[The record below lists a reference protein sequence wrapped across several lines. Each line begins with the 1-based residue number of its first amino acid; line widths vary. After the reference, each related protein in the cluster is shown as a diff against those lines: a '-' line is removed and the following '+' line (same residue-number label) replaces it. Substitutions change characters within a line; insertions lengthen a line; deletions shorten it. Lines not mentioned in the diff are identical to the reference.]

1 MNKPRCFLAAATAF
15 IAALSACA
23 NDGSTAGTAVEP
35 NQNPIAFETS
45 SASVDVLPS
54 SGGISSSSVEEIS
67 STSILPQ
74 SSSDG
79 SSATASQSSS
89 SIAPASSGEII
100 SPGSSSSDI
109 SDTQPPSSNQDRAD
123 SNASLDAFILQY
135 GDTSIH
141 FDEHVLA
148 YNLVN
153 LDRCVDAENC
163 EDTAPIY
170 AEYRSAGFYEN
181 VNRDVVETLFPM
193 TSSTLM
199 TRNDVECQLHLLNIE
214 EESTNGFVLTKISK
228 DTLTVVDME
237 ANYCETDKRKK
248 VFGILFQYCGEFSK
262 SLAIEHQKTSTS
274 QDEACKTINYSTE
287 WVSKQLL

>member
-1 MNKPRCFLAAATAF
+1 MNKSRCFLAAATAF

-35 NQNPIAFETS
+35 NQNQFAFETS

-54 SGGISSSSVEEIS
+54 SGGISSSSVA
-67 STSILPQ
+67 
-74 SSSDG
+74 SSSAVTDPLI
-79 SSATASQSSS
+79 TLQSSS
-89 SIAPASSGEII
+89 SIAPASSGEAM
-100 SPGSSSSDI
+100 SPSSSSSNI

-199 TRNDVECQLHLLNIE
+199 TLNDVECQLHLLNIE

>member
-1 MNKPRCFLAAATAF
+1 MTMNKSRCFLAAATAF

-35 NQNPIAFETS
+35 NQNQFAFETS

-54 SGGISSSSVEEIS
+54 GGNNSSSSVA
-67 STSILPQ
+67 
-74 SSSDG
+74 SSSAVTDPLI
-79 SSATASQSSS
+79 TLQSSS
-89 SIAPASSGEII
+89 SIAPASSGEAM
-100 SPGSSSSDI
+100 SPSSSSSNI